1 MFGRPLLHSRYQLRG
16 YHASFG
22 TSTNRYKFSSDDG
35 NMSSVNV
42 VVVDNNE
49 ADSEALSSCEK
60 KKKSWCDFW
69 PLWKSNNWAKLDTH
83 TTSSKWSLTIW
94 DTAVSR
100 KNWNFTQ
107 QNHYTLGRKLKNGFA
122 FQKDHLATTKFNF
135 KSGEEDV
142 EDWLWKKKVV
152 WCQSP
157 QMKELPWGSSSS
169 KIWALSW
176 MSYLLNE

>member
-1 MFGRPLLHSRYQLRG
+1 MFGRTLLHSRYQLRG

-42 VVVDNNE
+42 VVVVDNN
-49 ADSEALSSCEK
+49 EALSSCEK

-94 DTAVSR
+94 DTAVSH

-107 QNHYTLGRKLKNGFA
+107 QNDYTLGRKLKNGFA
-122 FQKDHLATTKFNF
+122 LQKDHLATTKFNF

-157 QMKELPWGSSSS
+157 QMKALPWGSSSS

>member
-1 MFGRPLLHSRYQLRG
+1 MQALGLLQI
-16 YHASFG
+16 G
-22 TSTNRYKFSSDDG
+22 TSSPQTTATWVPSTSSSLTTN
-35 NMSSVNV
+35 
-42 VVVDNNE
+42 
-49 ADSEALSSCEK
+49 EALSSCEK

-107 QNHYTLGRKLKNGFA
+107 QNDYTLGRKLKNGFA
-122 FQKDHLATTKFNF
+122 LQKDHLATTKFNF

-152 WCQSP
+152 WCQSEP
-157 QMKELPWGSSSS
+157 S
-169 KIWALSW
+169 
-176 MSYLLNE
+176 NERAPLGQQQLQNMGT